1 MRLER
6 WTARIQSER
15 STTEPLYVSFTG
27 QPNLFI
33 NYFLSLF
40 SLLSEGLFKTGF
52 YRIRQSEIT
61 KRCPKNLVP
70 LSIYQIKKKLWVHV
84 TGKALS

>member
-33 NYFLSLF
+33 NHFLSLF
-40 SLLSEGLFKTGF
+40 PFFLKDFLKPAFTGLDKAKLPKGALKT
-52 YRIRQSEIT
+52 
-61 KRCPKNLVP
+61 
-70 LSIYQIKKKLWVHV
+70 
-84 TGKALS
+84 